1 MAMESK
7 LHKCKET
14 SQSVLECLR
23 SKLGS
28 GKTARKLFERLQNPE
43 KLKFRIVRCATDLS
57 NKICPAIN
65 LNFVQPV
72 FSIGRIFVFTW
83 DSTKD
88 ILLWV
93 FLYSRID
100 AIQSSEVINGDFVVS
115 MIYFNGLT
123 IFCAQIIMGI
133 YISNR
138 AHKIF
143 KLPDYFVLR
152 IAMKILSFVLTP
164 FMPCFLI
171 LKKTKITMEK
181 EKMLNKWRTSSMES
195 PINVAKTVVLY
206 EKKVENS
213 VKIYAMLRLIEVFME
228 SIIQLVLLLGYLTVT
243 IMDHHA
249 LSISENMS
257 FSSGAVFFM
266 FFMGFSF
273 LTIIN
278 AIVNSIDMLKG
289 NQLILTQ
296 KCILGFSYTCQI
308 ISRIFPVFCI
318 VYLAIRSKISIL
330 GITLDSA
337 VCCLPSNRFWLQT
350 NGSF

>member
-1 MAMESK
+1 MVLWVFLNYFQLLDVDADISVIYQGNHSTKVIDSLVREIFNNKRNWDQDEKTINLYEMLHQQKGGVKIFLDTVFICISEPTSLHRVSIFVMAMESK
-7 LHKCKET
+7 LHKSKET

-28 GKTARKLFERLQNPE
+28 GKTARKLLEPLKNPE

-93 FLYSRID
+93 FLYSCID
-100 AIQSSEVINGDFVVS
+100 AIQSSEVINGEFVVS

-123 IFCAQIIMGI
+123 IFCAQVIMGI

-152 IAMKILSFVLTP
+152 IAMKILFFVLTP

-257 FSSGAVFFM
+257 FSSGAVF
-266 FFMGFSF
+266 
-273 LTIIN
+273 
-278 AIVNSIDMLKG
+278 
-289 NQLILTQ
+289 
-296 KCILGFSYTCQI
+296 
-308 ISRIFPVFCI
+308 
-318 VYLAIRSKISIL
+318 
-330 GITLDSA
+330 
-337 VCCLPSNRFWLQT
+337 
-350 NGSF
+350 